1 MCGFSLSLF
10 YAFLVGEG
18 VVCLVFCCFF
28 VVFCMCRFLFVCCF
42 ELLFFLQIRRKLP
55 MTLMLSDP
63 SVFMF

>member
-1 MCGFSLSLF
+1 MLF
-10 YAFLVGEG
+10 WWGKGLFVLFF
-18 VVCLVFCCFF
+18 VVFF